1 MIGNTLG
8 LESKFSNQVGVSN
21 TVTRTSRLEL
31 HTVLASCSGEVGT
44 VGTTVVD
51 MGTLRLGKVKILIK
65 ISIQGCLQSLS
76 TCSYDILNLATLT
89 LSLLI

>member
-31 HTVLASCSGEVGT
+31 HTVLASALV
-44 VGTTVVD
+44 
-51 MGTLRLGKVKILIK
+51 R
-65 ISIQGCLQSLS
+65 
-76 TCSYDILNLATLT
+76 
-89 LSLLI
+89 